1 MKSKLAVM
9 VALACASSQV
19 FAVEPQSIQTGS
31 GFDITPLLTT
41 GMKFDDNITSSS
53 ANEIDSWILTVVP
66 SVKAVL
72 DDGVS
77 KTEFSAAVFNGTYL
91 DSSDDNFT
99 DTMLGALFDTQLS
112 EQGKFNA
119 KADFVWGHEDRG
131 TGITEGLSN
140 DQDEPTRFNNQTV
153 SGYYEY
159 GAKAAPARVRF
170 GAKYFN
176 KAYMNQ
182 REVTQFRDYDSIL
195 GGVNFYYDTLSGTT
209 AVLESSVEDTS
220 YDFVDPTAPRDS
232 KDSNLK
238 VGAEWQISALTS
250 GEAKIGYQKKD
261 FDDNARD
268 DFSGVSWIMNANW
281 SPLSYSVFNVGTG
294 RKAKDPLQGGD
305 YIKETTYMLGWTHN
319 WSQTTQTNLSY
330 NRMEED
336 YVGIARKDEND
347 SYTASVKYAFRRFVD
362 VTLFTTVTDKTS
374 SVQGIEF
381 DRNITGVS
389 FDFSL

>member
-19 FAVEPQSIQTGS
+19 VAVEPQSIQTSS

-41 GMKFDDNITSSS
+41 GLKYDDNVASTS
-53 ANEIDSWILTVVP
+53 ANEIDSWIMTVVP

-77 KTEFSAAVFNGTYL
+77 KTELTAAVANGTYF
-91 DSSDDNFT
+91 DSSADNFT
-99 DTMLGALFDTQLS
+99 DTFVGGLFDTQLS

-131 TGITEGLSN
+131 TGITEGLN
-140 DQDEPTRFNNQTV
+140 NGQDEPTRFNNQTV

-176 KAYMNQ
+176 KEYMNQ
-182 REVTQFRDYDSIL
+182 REVTQFRDYDSVL
-195 GGVNFYYDTLSGTT
+195 GGVNFYYDTLSGVS
-209 AVLESSVEDTS
+209 AVLESSVEDTG

-232 KDSNLK
+232 KDTNVK

-250 GEAKIGYQKKD
+250 GEAKIGYQKKN
-261 FDDNARD
+261 FDDSARE
-268 DFSGVSWIMNANW
+268 DFSGAAWTVNANW
-281 SPLSYSVFNVGTG
+281 SPLTYSVLNIGTG

-305 YIKETTYMLGWTHN
+305 YIKETT
-319 WSQTTQTNLSY
+319 
-330 NRMEED
+330 
-336 YVGIARKDEND
+336 
-347 SYTASVKYAFRRFVD
+347 
-362 VTLFTTVTDKTS
+362 
-374 SVQGIEF
+374 
-381 DRNITGVS
+381 
-389 FDFSL
+389 

>member
-19 FAVEPQSIQTGS
+19 VAVEPQSIQTSS

-41 GMKFDDNITSSS
+41 GLKHDNNVASTS
-53 ANEIDSWILTVVP
+53 ANEIDSWIMTVVP

-77 KTEFSAAVFNGTYL
+77 KTELTAAVANGTYF
-91 DSSDDNFT
+91 DSSADNFT
-99 DTMLGALFDTQLS
+99 DTFVGGLFDTQLS

-140 DQDEPTRFNNQTV
+140 GQDEPTRFNNQTV

-176 KAYMNQ
+176 KEYMNQ
-182 REVTQFRDYDSIL
+182 REVTQFRDYDSVL
-195 GGVNFYYDTLSGTT
+195 GGVNFYYDTLSGVS
-209 AVLESSVEDTS
+209 AVLESSVEDTG

-232 KDSNLK
+232 KDTNVK

-250 GEAKIGYQKKD
+250 GEAKIGYQKKN
-261 FDDNARD
+261 FDDNARE
-268 DFSGVSWIMNANW
+268 DFSGVAWTVNANW
-281 SPLSYSVFNVGTG
+281 SPLTYSVFNIGTG

-305 YIKETTYMLGWTHN
+305 YIKETTYVAGWSHN
-319 WSQTTQTNLSY
+319 WSETVQTNLSY

-336 YVGIARKDEND
+336 YVGVARKDEND
-347 SYTASVKYAFRRFVD
+347 SYTASIKYAFRRFVD
-362 VTLFTTVTDKTS
+362 VSLFTTVTDKTS

-381 DRNITGVS
+381 DRNITGIS

>member
-1 MKSKLAVM
+1 
-9 VALACASSQV
+9 
-19 FAVEPQSIQTGS
+19 
-31 GFDITPLLTT
+31 LTT
-41 GMKFDDNITSSS
+41 GLKHDDNITSSS

-176 KAYMNQ
+176 KEYMNQ

-209 AVLESSVEDTS
+209 AVLETSVEDTS

-232 KDSNLK
+232 KDSNVK

-261 FDDNARD
+261 FDDNARE
-268 DFSGVSWIMNANW
+268 DFSGVSWIVNANW
-281 SPLSYSVFNVGTG
+281 SPLSYSTFNVGTG

-305 YIKETTYMLGWTHN
+305 YIEETTYLAGWTHN
-319 WSQTTQTNLSY
+319 WTGAMQTNLSY

-381 DRNITGVS
+381 DRNITGIN

>member
-41 GMKFDDNITSSS
+41 GLKFDDNITSSS
-53 ANEIDSWILTVVP
+53 ANEIDSWILTAVP

-72 DDGVS
+72 DDGVT
-77 KTEFSAAVFNGTYL
+77 KTEFSAALFNGTYL

-140 DQDEPTRFNNQTV
+140 SQDEPTRFNNQTV

-159 GAKAAPARVRF
+159 GAQAAPARVRF

-176 KAYMNQ
+176 KEYMNQ
-182 REVTQFRDYDSIL
+182 REVTQFRDYDSVL

-209 AVLESSVEDTS
+209 AVLETSIEDTS

-232 KDSNLK
+232 KDSNVK

-261 FDDNARD
+261 FDDSARE
-268 DFSGVSWIMNANW
+268 DFSGVSWIVNATW
-281 SPLSYSVFNVGTG
+281 SPLTYSNINVGTG

-305 YIKETTYMLGWTHN
+305 YIKETTYVVGWSHN
-319 WSQTTQTNLSY
+319 WTDAMQTNLSY

-336 YVGIARKDEND
+336 YVGISRKDEND

-381 DRNITGVS
+381 DRNITGLS

>member
-41 GMKFDDNITSSS
+41 GLKHDDNVASTS
-53 ANEIDSWILTVVP
+53 ANEIDSWIMTVVP

-77 KTEFSAAVFNGTYL
+77 KTELSAAVSNGTYF

-131 TGITEGLSN
+131 TGITEGLN
-140 DQDEPTRFNNQTV
+140 NGQDEPTRLNSQTV

-159 GAKAAPARVRF
+159 GAKAAPARIRF

-268 DFSGVSWIMNANW
+268 DFSGVSWIVNANW
-281 SPLSYSVFNVGTG
+281 SPLSYSSLNVGTG

-319 WSQTTQTNLSY
+319 WSESTQTNLSY

-362 VTLFTTVTDKTS
+362 VTLFTSVTDKTS

-381 DRNITGVS
+381 DRNITGIS